1 MKNSKLYLSI
11 LLLSILG
18 ISPVKAVTTQ
28 ITSPPNRLQSSDSN
42 NFSLNYA
49 QTLNQ
54 KGTEYLAAGKA
65 DLALTNWQEAHKIY
79 TRIKYVEGI
88 IGTEINQ
95 AQALQSLGFYYQAK
109 LKLESVNSQ
118 LQKQP
123 NSALKVR
130 GLFSLG
136 NALQFLRV
144 LDKRAGNATQG
155 INLGAK
161 ETLTQ
166 ALAIALAIDDRES
179 AAQIKLS
186 LGNTLQMMGEE
197 QLVPAINTY
206 QELISSAAPLVKI
219 QAQVNLYRLVVE
231 KLPASIDK
239 YQNIIN
245 SGDPRLGIK
254 SGAESNLSRLKS
266 AQELVSNPIKF
277 LKDFRE
283 DLDLIPPSYH
293 TIYAYINLA
302 EVIINHQATVNKDR
316 TTVFKDREL
325 LIQVSKLLATAIG
338 QARTIKDTRGEA
350 QAIGSLGHLY
360 ELTAQYGEAQKL
372 TQQALM
378 IAENLPAP
386 DIAYRLN
393 WQLGRILTATNPENT
408 NSAIAAY
415 RQAVGHLKSLRND
428 LNAIDADLQ
437 FSFRDSV
444 EPVYRELVAL
454 LLKDGG
460 KSLPT
465 NLSAARDLIESL
477 QVAELENFLRQG
489 CLDTYT
495 VQLDKIDR
503 SAVVI
508 YPIVLPDRIAV
519 IASIPNQPLRYYSQK
534 ISKGEVEAIVTDL
547 QSKIQNS
554 ETDFGAK
561 NKPAFEQQSKRVY
574 DLLLAPLAKD
584 LQQTNTKTLVFVLD
598 GILRNIPMAVLYDG
612 DKYLI
617 EKYNLALTPGLQLV
631 PPQSTKDR
639 GRRQALLGG
648 ISEKQT
654 NFDPLPGVKPELEAI
669 AKLIPNEKLINSQFN
684 NRLISSNLVTSNSQ
698 IVHLATHGKFSSKP
712 EDTFLLTW
720 NDRLDLNRLST
731 LLQSRGIQSG
741 KEIDLL
747 VLSACETAQGD
758 NRATLGL
765 AGVAIRA
772 RAKSTIASLW
782 KSHDKSTP
790 ILMSNLYQNLTTKQL
805 GKAESLRMAQLS
817 LLRGSNAKYQA
828 PYYWG
833 SFVLVGNWQ

>member
-11 LLLSILG
+11 LLLGILG
-18 ISPVKAVTTQ
+18 ISPVKAANTPA
-28 ITSPPNRLQSSDSN
+28 TSTPDELKSSAPGN
-42 NFSLNYA
+42 SLLNHA

-65 DLALTNWQEAHKIY
+65 DLALTSWQEAHKIY
-79 TRIKYVEGI
+79 TKIRDIEGI

-95 AQALQSLGFYYQAK
+95 AQALQSLGFYSQS
-109 LKLESVNSQ
+109 LLMLGSVNCQ

-136 NALQFLRV
+136 NALQSLRV
-144 LDKRAGNATQG
+144 LDKKAGNATQC
-155 INLGAK
+155 IDLGAK

-166 ALAIALAIDDRES
+166 ALAIANAIDDREL

-197 QLVPAINTY
+197 QLVPAISIY

-219 QAQVNLYRLVVE
+219 QAKVNLYRLVVE

-239 YQNIIN
+239 YQSIISDN
-245 SGDPRLGIK
+245 PPLEVK
-254 SGAESNLSRLKS
+254 SGAESNLSKLKS
-266 AQELVSNPIKF
+266 TQELVSNPIE
-277 LKDFRE
+277 LIESFRKNI
-283 DLDLIPPSYH
+283 DSIPSSYN
-293 TIYAYINLA
+293 TIYAHINLA
-302 EVIINHQATVNKDR
+302 EVIINHQAAISKNQKI
-316 TTVFKDREL
+316 VFKDREL
-325 LIQVSKLLATAIG
+325 LSQVSKLLAVAIG
-338 QARTIKDTRGEA
+338 QARTIKDNRGEA
-350 QAIGSLGHLY
+350 QALGSLGHLY
-360 ELTAQYGEAQKL
+360 ELTSQYGEAQKL
-372 TQQALM
+372 TQQALI

-415 RQAVGHLKSLRND
+415 RQAVSHLKSLRND
-428 LNAIDADLQ
+428 LNAIDANLQ

-454 LLKDGG
+454 LLKDGE
-460 KSLPT
+460 KSLSA
-465 NLSAARDLIESL
+465 NLAAARDLIESL

-534 ISKGEVEAIVTDL
+534 ISKEEVEAIVTDL
-547 QSKIQNS
+547 QSKIQKS
-554 ETDFGAK
+554 ETDFGTK
-561 NKPAFEQQSKRVY
+561 NKPAFEQQSKRIY

-631 PPQSTKDR
+631 PPQNTKDR
-639 GRRQALLGG
+639 GQRQALLGG

-684 NRLISSNLVTSNSQ
+684 NQLISNNLVASNSQ

-765 AGVAIRA
+765 AGMAIRA

-782 KSHDKSTP
+782 KSNDRSTP

-817 LLRGSNAKYQA
+817 LLRGSNVKYQA

-833 SFVLVGNWQ
+833 SFVLVGNWE